1 MLTFYFNDRH
11 TSRTY
16 LISMSSHVLVR
27 GCKRYFYT
35 LYHLNVYI
43 NSTGKRKS
51 QGQKSRE
58 RELSGRHYSDHY
70 SNWTTIGQWGID
82 ISLTESILQA
92 HHKYC
97 LFPFCHRSMSFD
109 VLNSQCPL
117 WFAHYKVPPAI
128 SLLVD
133 FFIPRTAF
141 SNPSICPDH
150 QTSQRLHLF

>member
-1 MLTFYFNDRH
+1 
-11 TSRTY
+11 
-16 LISMSSHVLVR
+16 MSSHVLVR
-27 GCKRYFYT
+27 GCKWYFYT

-51 QGQKSRE
+51 QGRKSRE
-58 RELSGRHYSDHY
+58 RVKWPTLLWSLFKLNNYWSMGNWHQFDWVNPSGTSQVLLV
-70 SNWTTIGQWGID
+70 S
-82 ISLTESILQA
+82 
-92 HHKYC
+92 
-97 LFPFCHRSMSFD
+97 FCHRSMSFD

-150 QTSQRLHLF
+150 QTSQGLHFLISFYLWLLCSLSRHF